1 MGDFHSKPLRPAQL
15 ETVFQDGTISVRR
28 ILSPTSSVD
37 DDPEIDM
44 VSVLGPL
51 RGLYADAI
59 ERTKLK
65 IVRITVQP
73 TSFETTVLVTL
84 CGRTAPSLA

>member
-1 MGDFHSKPLRPAQL
+1 
-15 ETVFQDGTISVRR
+15 
-28 ILSPTSSVD
+28 
-37 DDPEIDM
+37 M
-44 VSVLGPL
+44 VSVLGAL
-51 RGLYADAI
+51 RGLYAGAI
-59 ERTKLK
+59 ERIKLK